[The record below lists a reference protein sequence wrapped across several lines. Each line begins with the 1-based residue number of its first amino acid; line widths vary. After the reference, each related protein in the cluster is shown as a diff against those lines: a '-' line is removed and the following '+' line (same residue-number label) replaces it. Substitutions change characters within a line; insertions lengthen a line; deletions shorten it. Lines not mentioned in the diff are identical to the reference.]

1 MVFGDKVGHSNVYGF
16 ALPKNDLFNIF
27 LADSGYPVPTSFL

>member
-1 MVFGDKVGHSNVYGF
+1 MAFGDKAGHSNVYGS
-16 ALPKNDLFNIF
+16 ALPKNDLLNIF

>member
-1 MVFGDKVGHSNVYGF
+1 MAFGAMAGHSNVYGF
-16 ALPKNDLFNIF
+16 ALPKNDLLNIF